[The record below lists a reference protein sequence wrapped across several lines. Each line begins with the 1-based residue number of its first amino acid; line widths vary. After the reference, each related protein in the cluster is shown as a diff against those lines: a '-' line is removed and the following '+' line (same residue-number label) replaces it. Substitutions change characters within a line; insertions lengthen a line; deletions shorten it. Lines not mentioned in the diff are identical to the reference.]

1 MGSVGAVKNNQ
12 TVSTRPDEFGGLF
25 GEREQNTSKE
35 AVYDKLIAMQS
46 GTVSV
51 NPNYQRYMRNEY
63 STNCAI
69 CATAVSLQ
77 LDGYDV
83 EAGPRDN
90 DNWRG
95 FNSVYDVDFTNTDNY
110 ILSSYK
116 GAGTYRFSGMPKE
129 EEVRNNI
136 RAVMGDESKVQKMP
150 QGAGAAA
157 KAIEAKVKSWGDGA
171 YGQMSVR
178 WKDVKSAHAVNLINK
193 NGQVLIYDGQTNN
206 TYTDISKYLSRTIAG
221 RTAVVRLDNAPK
233 REDFNKDT
241 LQKMFKKRNSK

>member
-1 MGSVGAVKNNQ
+1 MGSVGAGKNNQ
-12 TVSTRPDEFGGLF
+12 TALARPDEFNGLF
-25 GEREQNTSKE
+25 GEREQDTSKE
-35 AVYDKLIAMQS
+35 AVYDRLIAMQL

-51 NPNYQRYMRNEY
+51 NPNYQRYMHNEY

-83 EAGPRDN
+83 EAGPRDK

-95 FNSVYDVDFTNTDNY
+95 FDSVYDVDFTDTDNY

-116 GAGTYRFSGMPKE
+116 GIGNYRFSGMPKE

-136 RAVMGDESKVQKMP
+136 RASMKDESKIHKMP
-150 QGAGAAA
+150 QGAGPASR
-157 KAIEAKVKSWGDGA
+157 AIENMVKTWGNGA

-178 WKDVKSAHAVNLINK
+178 WKDTNSAHAVNIINK

-206 TYTDISKYLSRTIAG
+206 TYTDIKKYLSRTIAG
-221 RTAVVRLDNAPK
+221 RTAIVRLDNAPK
-233 REDFNKDT
+233 REDFNTDT
-241 LQKMFKKRNSK
+241 LKKMFKKRKQ